1 MKETAHP
8 IVVKLADKAGFALR
22 QKAAEYL
29 AAYQNKTGAERGSS
43 FEQGFGALAEI
54 IIRNKLGMPEIN
66 PEDHPLA
73 YDFLLPS
80 GIKVDVKCRGGVLP
94 FQEEYKG
101 SDGITR
107 GAKHNLFARQVY
119 DESLDTDIY
128 VMTHLETPAKRELPG
143 TSRQRKWILYV
154 CGWVSKE
161 RVLREGVYLPRGS
174 LTEQGRTWFA
184 YRGQEIEFHH
194 RNLNGLKT
202 IEALLKLKRADVV
215 RDKAKIGDLNLTLV
229 DAIRIAHDLVGRGV
243 LSKSHLEYV
252 KRETGLDKNVKPILH
267 PNQYFHLLKWLQQKG
282 AIDEEVIKKAH
293 TVLQEEHYSGI

>member
-1 MKETAHP
+1 MVHP
-8 IVVKLADKAGFALR
+8 IVIKLADKAGFALR

-29 AAYQNKTGAERGSS
+29 KAYQNKTGAERGSS
-43 FEQGFGALAEI
+43 LEQGFGALAEI

-66 PEDHPLA
+66 PEDHPVA
-73 YDFLLPS
+73 YDILLPS
-80 GIKVDVKCRGGVLP
+80 GVKVDVKCRGGALP
-94 FQEEYKG
+94 FREEYEG

-154 CGWVSKE
+154 CGWISKA
-161 RVLREGVYLPRGS
+161 RVIREGVYLPRGS

-194 RNLNGLKT
+194 RNLNGLAA
-202 IEALLKLKRADVV
+202 IEDLLKLGPADVE
-215 RDKAKIGDLNLTLV
+215 RDKAKIGDLNVTLV
-229 DAIRIAHDLVGRGV
+229 DAIRIAHDLVGRGI

-252 KRETGLDKNVKPILH
+252 KQETGLDKNVKPILH
-267 PNQYFHLLKWLQQKG
+267 PNQYFHLLKWLQQNG
-282 AIDEEVIKKAH
+282 VIDEEVIKKAH
-293 TVLQEEHYSGI
+293 TILQEENYSGI